1 MQVETLSR
9 ERTAL
14 VTAAASRALM
24 LERHE
29 RSADL
34 FARMIRAR
42 RDLAALLDGRTEPP
56 PLDESAHAEV
66 NFRHRCPCWMTHDI
80 LSILYCV
87 AQGFFLLY
95 LQLQIVS
102 SHYWRQM
109 I

>member
-29 RSADL
+29 RAADL

-42 RDLAALLDGRTEPP
+42 RDLSALLDGRTDPP
-56 PLDESAHAEV
+56 TLDETAHAEV
-66 NFRHRCPCWMTHDI
+66 I
-80 LSILYCV
+80 LPYRSYKLTLSE
-87 AQGFFLLY
+87 AKLL
-95 LQLQIVS
+95 S
-102 SHYWRQM
+102 RFC
-109 I
+109 